1 MSSHDTQ
8 PEKATTTKSSK
19 PLTWLK
25 VLELDELQE
34 GRVTSVTCD
43 HKTLCL
49 TRYKGQYGALDNKCP
64 HQGGPLGEG
73 IY

>member
-1 MSSHDTQ
+1 MPSHDNQ
-8 PEKATTTKSSK
+8 QEKSKTSKPSK

-25 VLELDELQE
+25 VLEPDELEE

-49 TRYKGQYGALDNKCP
+49 TRHKGQYGALDNKCP
-64 HQGGPLGEG
+64 HQGGPLGE
-73 IY
+73 